1 LKLAV
6 NSLKQKASI
15 FSGLSFEEE
24 FPMARKVLVIGS
36 GGREHAIVRQLAQ
49 SPQEPVIFAA
59 PGNPGTAAL
68 AENVDLDPMASD
80 EVVRFCL
87 EANIDL
93 VIIGPED
100 PLIAGLTDH
109 LHKAGISVFG
119 PGAQGA
125 RLEGDKEFAK
135 EVLASAGVPT
145 PHYHAFSSSHAA
157 LKHLDT
163 IGMPVVI
170 KACGAAQG
178 KGVAVCS
185 NRGDAEAFVSECLDV
200 QRFGGAGLRIL
211 IEDCIFGPELSV
223 LIVTDGQSYSLLAP
237 SRDHKR
243 IGENDKGPNT
253 GGMGAFAPVDLP
265 PNLHAEIDARIVL
278 PVLAE
283 LRRRDIPYRGV
294 LYAGLMLTDSGP
306 QVLEFNCRFGDPET
320 QVVLPLLVGDFLEVC
335 ASTAAGELGG
345 YLQGL
350 PGGEEIG
357 PEDWPGAGMTDWHR
371 HCVVVVAASDG
382 YPGKYVKG
390 KVIQLPTGAQ
400 DDRWII
406 HAGTTDN
413 GQALVTSGGRV
424 LGSVGIGDNLAAAR
438 LAAYEQLDEAHFE
451 GLIYRRDIAIIGDKN
466 RG

>member
-1 LKLAV
+1 
-6 NSLKQKASI
+6 
-15 FSGLSFEEE
+15 
-24 FPMARKVLVIGS
+24 MARKVLVIGS

-49 SPQEPVIFAA
+49 SPQDPVIFAA

-68 AENVDLDPMASD
+68 AQNVDLDPLAPD
-80 EVVRFCL
+80 EIVGFCRQ
-87 EANIDL
+87 EAVDL

-100 PLIAGLTDH
+100 PLIAGLADH
-109 LHKAGISVFG
+109 LHKAGFAVFG

-125 RLEGDKEFAK
+125 RLEGDKEFSK
-135 EVLASAGVPT
+135 EVLAAAGVPT
-145 PHYHAFSSSHAA
+145 PHYHAFSSSRAA

-163 IGMPVVI
+163 INLPVVI

-185 NRGDAEAFVSECLDV
+185 NRDEAESFIRECLDG

-211 IEDCIFGPELSV
+211 IEECIFGPELSV

-243 IGENDKGPNT
+243 IGESDTGPNT

-265 PNLHAEIDARIVL
+265 PDLHVEIDTRIVL

-294 LYAGLMLTDSGP
+294 LYAGLMLTKSGP

-320 QVVLPLLVGDFLEVC
+320 QVVLPLLEGDFLEVC
-335 ASTAAGELGG
+335 ASTAAGKLGG

-350 PGGEEIG
+350 PGEGETG
-357 PEDWPGAGMTDWHR
+357 PAGWPGAGMTDWNR
-371 HCVVVVAASDG
+371 HCVVVVGASDG
-382 YPGKYVKG
+382 YPGQYVKG
-390 KVIQLPTGAQ
+390 KAIELPDPDV

-406 HAGTTDN
+406 HAGTAAS
-413 GQALVTSGGRV
+413 GQGLVTSGGRV
-424 LGSVGIGDNLAAAR
+424 LGSVGTGASLLEAR
-438 LAAYEQLDEAHFE
+438 QAAYDQLNDTHFE
-451 GLIYRRDIAIIGDKN
+451 GLIYRRDIAVVGGEQ

>member
-1 LKLAV
+1 
-6 NSLKQKASI
+6 
-15 FSGLSFEEE
+15 
-24 FPMARKVLVIGS
+24 MARKVLVIGS
-36 GGREHAIVRQLAQ
+36 GGREHAIVRQLAL
-49 SPQEPVIFAA
+49 SPQEPVIFTA

-68 AENVDLDPMASD
+68 AQNVELDPLAPD
-80 EVVRFCL
+80 EVVGFCR
-87 EANIDL
+87 ENAIDL

-109 LHKAGISVFG
+109 LHKAGFAVFG

-145 PHYHAFSSSHAA
+145 PHYHAFSSSRAA

-163 IGMPVVI
+163 IDLPVVI

-185 NRGDAEAFVSECLDV
+185 TRGEAEAFVRVCLDD

-211 IEDCIFGPELSV
+211 IEECIFGPELSV
-223 LIVTDGQSYSLLAP
+223 LIVTDGHSYSLLAP

-253 GGMGAFAPVDLP
+253 GGMGAFSPVDLP
-265 PNLHAEIDARIVL
+265 PDLHAEIDTRIVL

-294 LYAGLMLTDSGP
+294 LYAGLMLTESGP

-335 ASTAAGELGG
+335 ASTAAGKLGG

-350 PGGEEIG
+350 PGNRDNG
-357 PEDWPGAGMTDWHR
+357 PGDWPGSGMTDWNR

-390 KVIQLPTGAQ
+390 KVIELPAG
-400 DDRWII
+400 DKEDRWII

-413 GQALVTSGGRV
+413 GQGLVTSGGRV
-424 LGSVGIGDNLAAAR
+424 LGSVGVGANLAEAR
-438 LAAYEQLDEAHFE
+438 LAAYEQLDETHFE
-451 GLIYRRDIAIIGDKN
+451 GLIYRRDIAVIGGEN